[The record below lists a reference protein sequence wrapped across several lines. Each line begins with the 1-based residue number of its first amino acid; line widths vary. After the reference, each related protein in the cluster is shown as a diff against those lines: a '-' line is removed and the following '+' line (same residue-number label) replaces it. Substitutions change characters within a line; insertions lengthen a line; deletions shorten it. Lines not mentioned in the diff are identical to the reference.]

1 MSHRKFLT
9 VYLDTFRPSIF
20 MHRDRPL
27 LYFDSSGPST
37 FSRMAVHLDPLPFT
51 LSQKTIQ
58 FGSRPSTFGWTVQFR
73 ATVHFHPFGP
83 FTLNLTHWKSW
94 RGRGHDF
101 FKTVAW
107 TWTRLFFRNRGVYMD
122 VDTEIFENCGVD
134 MDTAWNRCP
143 PNSDGQYNIE
153 SNLENGGYI

>member
-1 MSHRKFLT
+1 MSHRKSLT

-27 LYFDSSGPST
+27 LYFDSSGPSI

-58 FGSRPSTFGWTVQFR
+58 FGSRPSSFGWTVQFR

-94 RGRGHDF
+94 RGHGHDF
-101 FKTVAW
+101 SLEIVACTWTWTPRFSKIVAW
-107 TWTRLFFRNRGVYMD
+107 TWTRRETGVHLTLMANITLKVIWRMEGTFRVRVKLGL
-122 VDTEIFENCGVD
+122 G
-134 MDTAWNRCP
+134 
-143 PNSDGQYNIE
+143 YN
-153 SNLENGGYI
+153 